1 MFPTHGMGNRE
12 PEPGSNHEAGGG
24 FRAQNICYYL
34 SLDPGQTRSRSAKKR
49 ILSFATTWCR
59 LEAFAV
65 LPIENELRPNTLIE
79 FGLVESEREREK
91 EMYQRRGRVASVSPT
106 QHLLMVALMQL
117 SGTAIWFAT
126 EQILV
131 FIM

>member
-1 MFPTHGMGNRE
+1 MEWGTGNQSW
-12 PEPGSNHEAGGG
+12 GSNHEASGG

-49 ILSFATTWCR
+49 ILSFATTRRR
-59 LEAFAV
+59 LEALAV

-79 FGLVESEREREK
+79 FGLVERER
-91 EMYQRRGRVASVSPT
+91 EMYQRRGRVTSVSPT
-106 QHLLMVALMQL
+106 QHLLMVALMQP

>member
-1 MFPTHGMGNRE
+1 
-12 PEPGSNHEAGGG
+12 
-24 FRAQNICYYL
+24 
-34 SLDPGQTRSRSAKKR
+34 
-49 ILSFATTWCR
+49 
-59 LEAFAV
+59 V

-79 FGLVESEREREK
+79 FGLVESERKRERERER